1 MLRLLLRLKR
11 RNIVSIS
18 LNITLILILLQVC
31 YHIYDFYSN
40 INLDNHQI
48 YQTKPAFL
56 IVNDEIRYDILL
68 SHSLYYNLN
77 EEDKKDLIIWKS
89 LSKV

>member
-1 MLRLLLRLKR
+1 MLCSL
-11 RNIVSIS
+11 IS
-18 LNITLILILLQVC
+18 DYMSGDC
-31 YHIYDFYSN
+31 H
-40 INLDNHQI
+40 
-48 YQTKPAFL
+48 AL